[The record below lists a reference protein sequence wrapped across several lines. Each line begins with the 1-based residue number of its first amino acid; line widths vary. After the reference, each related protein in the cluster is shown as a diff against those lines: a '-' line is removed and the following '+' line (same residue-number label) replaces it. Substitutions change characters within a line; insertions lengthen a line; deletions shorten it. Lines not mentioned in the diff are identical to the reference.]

1 MDYIML
7 ADGSLIPEED
17 EMSMLS
23 LQTDHLRELAAR
35 SEDRELKFA
44 LQGAAETIEDLIL
57 KHEAADKVKGI
68 YPDGTLLVEVND
80 LDSVKR
86 VVVEAKEGRL
96 YKQIYEEAKILRGGK
111 R

>member
-1 MDYIML
+1 M
-7 ADGSLIPEED
+7 ED

-23 LQTDHLRELAAR
+23 LQTDQLRELAYEVQEGEEV
-35 SEDRELKFA
+35 SERELIDA
-44 LQGAAETIEDLIL
+44 LRGAAETIEDLIL

-96 YKQIYEEAKILRGGK
+96 CRQIYEEAKILRGGE

>member
-1 MDYIML
+1 
-7 ADGSLIPEED
+7 
-17 EMSMLS
+17 MSMLS
-23 LQTDHLRELAAR
+23 LQTDHLRELANKIQKGMVVPY
-35 SEDRELKFA
+35 RELIDE
-44 LQGAAETIEDLIL
+44 LYGAAETIEDLIL

-96 YKQIYEEAKILRGGK
+96 CRQIYEEAKILRGGK